1 MLFPAFFLSFGLLIA
16 LQVKR
21 KVHPT
26 NLILLGK
33 HLTTHGNIV
42 TGLPTNLILL
52 GKHLT
57 TQGNIVTGLPT
68 TKDET
73 SKTNLRNLHSFFFLC
88 PIKNAD

>member
-33 HLTTHGNIV
+33 HLTTQRNIV

-68 TKDET
+68 
-73 SKTNLRNLHSFFFLC
+73 NLILLGKQNRG
-88 PIKNAD
+88 I